1 MKHLAGQRTARH
13 KLTPPIVT
21 ARHAGLSAGAGR
33 MLRACVRL
41 FLHPTTALALRLALA
56 VCAMLFA
63 LMDHWHSVAGL
74 DEPQGP
80 AP

>member
-21 ARHAGLSAGAGR
+21 VRHAGLSAGAGR

-41 FLHPTTALALRLALA
+41 FLHPTTALALRLGLA
-56 VCAMLFA
+56 VCAVLIA
-63 LMDHWHSVAGL
+63 LMDHWNTVGQL
-74 DEPQGP
+74 DEPPGP
-80 AP
+80 RP